1 MVRKVLIVDDHEPLR
16 RRIRSALE
24 GEGLEVCGEAANG
37 LEAIQKVKEHAPAV
51 VILNISMPIMNGLQA
66 LPEIVRCS
74 PGTKVLMFTL
84 DDAQELRRKALDL
97 GASAYISKAASIG
110 DLVAEVKKLLAATAK
125 SSSAENSCPVDL
137 PPFTNSPAN
146 VSFENCHLR
155 DASPSIE
162 LLYSGGIIDIRL
174 QWVPHPSFLTVG
186 SLLCAAAAALA
197 PTRFL
202 RVRFF
207 RALRFLRSGCT
218 TYNGL

>member
-1 MVRKVLIVDDHEPLR
+1 MVHGVLIVDDHEPLR

-37 LEAIQKVKEHAPAV
+37 LEAIQKVKERAPAV

-97 GASAYISKAASIG
+97 GASAYISKAAPIG

-125 SSSAENSCPVDL
+125 SS
-137 PPFTNSPAN
+137 
-146 VSFENCHLR
+146 
-155 DASPSIE
+155 
-162 LLYSGGIIDIRL
+162 
-174 QWVPHPSFLTVG
+174 
-186 SLLCAAAAALA
+186 
-197 PTRFL
+197 
-202 RVRFF
+202 
-207 RALRFLRSGCT
+207 
-218 TYNGL
+218 